1 MNETN
6 KWLIDYGNSHQNVRY
21 PLIFWSAVIL
31 FPISLVGTL
40 WSIEMPVVF
49 YISVSPAINW
59 GLMFLLAT
67 IIYYFI
73 ISIAVAIGMIPFIVC
88 VIAFFLW
95 LENMDYPIISISI
108 GINIMS
114 IYGLY
119 RGRGK
124 NTGLKSLWQDIQMI
138 IIGPLWMLS
147 RLYKTKNN

>member
-31 FPISLVGTL
+31 FPISLVGAL
-40 WSIEMPVVF
+40 WSIEMPVAF
-49 YISVSPAINW
+49 YISVSPVINW

-124 NTGLKSLWQDIQMI
+124 NTGLKSLWQDIQMM

>member
-31 FPISLVGTL
+31 FPISLVGAL
-40 WSIEMPVVF
+40 WSIEMPVAF
-49 YISVSPAINW
+49 YISVSPVINW

>member
-6 KWLIDYGNSHQNVRY
+6 KWLIVYGNSHQNVRY
-21 PLIFWSAVIL
+21 PLIFWPAVIL

-40 WSIEMPVVF
+40 WSIEMPVTF
-49 YISVSPAINW
+49 YISVSPLINW

-73 ISIAVAIGMIPFIVC
+73 ISIAVAIGMIPLVVC

-95 LENMDYPIISISI
+95 LESMDYPIISISI
-108 GINIMS
+108 GINIVS
-114 IYGLY
+114 VYGLY
-119 RGRGK
+119 RGRDK
-124 NTGLKSLWQDIQMI
+124 NTGFKSLWQDIQMI
-138 IIGPLWMLS
+138 IIGPLWLLS

>member
-31 FPISLVGTL
+31 FPISLVGAL
-40 WSIEMPVVF
+40 WSIEMPVAF
-49 YISVSPAINW
+49 YISVSPIINW

-73 ISIAVAIGMIPFIVC
+73 ISITVAIGMIPFILC

-124 NTGLKSLWQDIQMI
+124 NTDFKSLWQDIQMV

>member
-21 PLIFWSAVIL
+21 PLIFWPAVIL

-40 WSIEMPVVF
+40 WSIEMPVTF
-49 YISVSPAINW
+49 YISVSPLINW

-73 ISIAVAIGMIPFIVC
+73 ISIAVAIGMIPLVVC

-95 LENMDYPIISISI
+95 LESMDYPIISISI
-108 GINIMS
+108 GINIVS
-114 IYGLY
+114 VYGLY
-119 RGRGK
+119 RGRDK
-124 NTGLKSLWQDIQMI
+124 NTGFKSLWQDIQMI
-138 IIGPLWMLS
+138 IIGPLWLLS

>member
-1 MNETN
+1 MVHRNA
-6 KWLIDYGNSHQNVRY
+6 SC
-21 PLIFWSAVIL
+21 IL
-31 FPISLVGTL
+31 YL
-40 WSIEMPVVF
+40 
-49 YISVSPAINW
+49 YVSPVINW

-124 NTGLKSLWQDIQMI
+124 NTDFKSLWQDIQMM

-147 RLYKTKNN
+147 RLYKTKLETE